1 MEGGRMVE
9 TKQWERREQNS
20 GRVGN
25 SGGE

>member
-1 MEGGRMVE
+1 MESGRLVE

-20 GRVGN
+20 GRQGN